1 MTPLTRARL
10 PLSSL
15 SLPLLALLVAAC
27 GSSGEEGGGDVPD
40 FSGANAPPAAGMQE
54 PAPGADPNAPAAAPS
69 DVPGAVNEPS
79 GSNGEA
85 PSDGIALDPTEPA
98 PGSGDSSGA
107 AEPQPT
113 APGEPAPAEP
123 APGEP
128 APAEPAPPEQPEVPP
143 SPDRPTR
150 GTPNLFT
157 ELLGIPVGEVDARV
171 RLVIDRIFGIGT
183 NESPIPQV
191 DTGFRLYYELPQDP
205 SQAFIWCAD
214 ENDVRSEGQSYGM
227 MIAVQMNMQTQFD
240 RLWNFAKQRMQFST
254 NDAWN
259 RYFRWQGQV
268 NANQNQIN
276 VNFGEN
282 GPAPDGDEYFAAA
295 LYLADR
301 RWGSNGAIN
310 YEQEADAIASAMLN
324 NTAGGGQGRVP
335 IINAQSNMVVFFPQG
350 TAAGF
355 SDPSYHLPAFYELF
369 AQDGNPGD
377 AARWR
382 QIANVSRQYF
392 VQSANANTGLH
403 PDYANFNGTPN
414 TGGNGQTHDQFRF
427 DAWRV
432 PLNMAIDFAWTG
444 PDARLQT
451 QVEKYHAFFG
461 PRLGANI
468 PNALF
473 LLNGTVASDDTG
485 PSTALAATLAAGA
498 LASSAPN
505 RAEFVENLWN
515 TQQQSGTYR
524 YYQEAVYALG
534 LLATAGWFGYEWA
547 PQQ

>member
-1 MTPLTRARL
+1 MTPFFRARSCL
-10 PLSSL
+10 APVSL
-15 SLPLLALLVAAC
+15 SMVALLAAAC
-27 GSSGEEGGGDVPD
+27 GASGDGDPQVPG
-40 FSGANAPPAAGMQE
+40 FATPATPGANPGTVPPVG
-54 PAPGADPNAPAAAPS
+54 DPNAPATPPEDMTGATDAPT
-69 DVPGAVNEPS
+69 S
-79 GSNGEA
+79 GTEG
-85 PSDGIALDPTEPA
+85 PDDGIALDPTAPPADTSA
-98 PGSGDSSGA
+98 PGTDPS
-107 AEPQPT
+107 QPPV
-113 APGEPAPAEP
+113 APGEPEQP
-123 APGEP
+123 APDVP
-128 APAEPAPPEQPEVPP
+128 A

-150 GTPNLFT
+150 GTANLFT
-157 ELLGIPVGEVDARV
+157 DLLDIPVGEVDAKV
-171 RLVIDRIFGIGT
+171 RLVVDRVFGIGT
-183 NESPIPQV
+183 NESAVPQV
-191 DTGFRLYYELPQDP
+191 DTGFRIYYELPQDP

-227 MIAVQMNMQTQFD
+227 MIAVQMNMQSQFD
-240 RLWNFAKQRMQFST
+240 KLWTFAKQRMQFAT

-259 RYFRWQGQV
+259 RYFRWQGV
-268 NANQNQIN
+268 VTANANQID
-276 VNFGEN
+276 VNFGQN

-310 YEQEADAIASAMLN
+310 YEEEADAIASAMLN
-324 NTAGGGQGRVP
+324 NAGGAQGRLP

-350 TAAGF
+350 NSGGF

-392 VQSANANTGLH
+392 VQSANPNTGLH
-403 PDYANFNGTPN
+403 PDYANFDGTPN

-432 PLNMAIDFAWTG
+432 PMNMAIDFAWTG
-444 PDARLQT
+444 PDARLGA
-451 QVEKYHAFFG
+451 QVEKYHTFFG
-461 PRLGANI
+461 ARLGEDNI

-473 LLNGTVASDDTG
+473 LLNGNVTGDDTG

-498 LASSAPN
+498 LASTAQN

-515 TQQQSGTYR
+515 TPQQSGTYR
-524 YYQEAVYALG
+524 YYQEAVYTLG

-547 PQQ
+547 PAQ